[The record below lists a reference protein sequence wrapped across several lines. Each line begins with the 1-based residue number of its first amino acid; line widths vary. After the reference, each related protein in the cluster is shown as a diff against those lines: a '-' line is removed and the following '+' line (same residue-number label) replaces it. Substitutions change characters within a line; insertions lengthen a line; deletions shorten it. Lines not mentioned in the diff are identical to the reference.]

1 MKALLLTVT
10 VVWLTSCATLDA
22 SQCRS
27 AYDIG
32 FRDAIFGMQR
42 QEALYGPLCS
52 RNGVQLDTAAYVKGW
67 QEGVYEFDQ
76 RKAHGGVE

>member
-1 MKALLLTVT
+1 MNFRLLILTV
-10 VVWLTSCATLDA
+10 VMLTGCATLDA
-22 SQCRS
+22 NQCRS

-42 QEALYGPLCS
+42 QETVYVPLCS
-52 RNGVQLDTAAYVKGW
+52 RNGVQLDTAAYVQGW
-67 QEGVYEFDQ
+67 QEGVYEFDK